1 MTFGEHPHLE
11 TQLPALMQRFDDH
24 LKKWLPED
32 SETPH
37 KLHKAMRYSAL
48 SGGKRIRPLL
58 IYATAIATNQP
69 LHEVDGIACATE
81 LIHVYSLIH
90 DDLPCMD
97 NDDLRRGK
105 ATCHIEYG
113 EATATLAGD
122 ALQALAFRIL
132 STDDCMTS
140 DATARLKIIEIL
152 STSAGSTGMAGGQAI
167 DLDSVG
173 TKINITQLE
182 QMHNLKTGALINACV
197 MMVIANNPDI
207 KESVSDALDTYSQC
221 IGLSFQITD
230 DILDITTDT
239 ETLGK
244 PAGSD
249 IENNKPTFPGIIG
262 LEASRKN
269 ALDLHSKAIA
279 SLSLI
284 GSQATLLSEIADYIV
299 KRTY

>member
-1 MTFGEHPHLE
+1 
-11 TQLPALMQRFDDH
+11 
-24 LKKWLPED
+24 
-32 SETPH
+32 
-37 KLHKAMRYSAL
+37 MRYSAL

-58 IYATAIATNQP
+58 IYATAIATDQP
-69 LHEVDGIACATE
+69 LDEVDGIACATE

-105 ATCHIEYG
+105 ATCHIKFG

-132 STDDCMTS
+132 ATDNNMTLN
-140 DATARLKIIEIL
+140 AAARLNIIKTL
-152 STSAGSTGMAGGQAI
+152 STAAGSTGMAGGQAI
-167 DLDSVG
+167 DLESTG
-173 TKINITQLE
+173 TMLNVQQLE

-197 MMVIANNPDI
+197 MMVIANKPEIEGNI
-207 KESVSDALDTYSQC
+207 ATALDIYSRC

-230 DILDITTDT
+230 DILDVTTDT

-249 IENNKPTFPGIIG
+249 VQNNKPTFPGIIG
-262 LEASRKN
+262 LEASRDS
-269 ALDLHSKAIA
+269 AQDLHAKAIESIA
-279 SLSLI
+279 SI
-284 GSQATLLSEIADYIV
+284 DNETVLLTEIADYIV
-299 KRTY
+299 ERTY